1 MHWNLM
7 DDEEFG
13 SLKLLKLKYRMGD
26 QMIQTFFS
34 IGSPHRLGSPLFN
47 LKKFEK
53 SKKLFVNH
61 KECIEV

>member
-1 MHWNLM
+1 
-7 DDEEFG
+7 
-13 SLKLLKLKYRMGD
+13 MGD

>member
-1 MHWNLM
+1 M

-26 QMIQTFFS
+26 QMIQNFFS
-34 IGSPHRLGSPLFN
+34 IGSPHKLGSALFN

-53 SKKLFVNH
+53 SKKLVNH

>member
-1 MHWNLM
+1 MNDKESGYLNI
-7 DDEEFG
+7 
-13 SLKLLKLKYRMGD
+13 LKFKYRRGD

-34 IGSPHRLGSPLFN
+34 IGSPHELGSPLFN